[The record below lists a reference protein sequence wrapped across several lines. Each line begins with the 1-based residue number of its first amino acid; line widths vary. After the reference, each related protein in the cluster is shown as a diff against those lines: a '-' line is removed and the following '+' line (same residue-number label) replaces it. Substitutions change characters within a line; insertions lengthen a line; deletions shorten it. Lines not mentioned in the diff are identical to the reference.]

1 MAPQAGPGIRFSWV
15 WTQDKSPGK
24 WGFRMFDAL
33 LRIFQSTKPRR
44 MPAAP
49 PPRQPNPRLSVAV
62 LMVEAALQDEHF
74 CERERT
80 MIQSLLMRRF
90 DLTEEEFVQL
100 MAAAEEQNKRMVQL
114 LGHTSDLSDT
124 MEMAERVELVGML
137 WDVAYAD
144 DTLHPDEDLLIR
156 RIAGLISVGD
166 RDRVVARN
174 RAQARHTVPIQPQ
187 MDQQA

>member
-1 MAPQAGPGIRFSWV
+1 
-15 WTQDKSPGK
+15 
-24 WGFRMFDAL
+24 MFDSL
-33 LRIFQSTKPRR
+33 MRIFQSAKPRR
-44 MPAAP
+44 MPERP

-74 CERERT
+74 CERERA

-124 MEMAERVELVGML
+124 MEMAERLELIGML

-156 RIAGLISVGD
+156 RIAGLVSVGD

-174 RAQARHTVPIQPQ
+174 RAQARHTAPVQL
-187 MDQQA
+187 DQSAR

>member
-1 MAPQAGPGIRFSWV
+1 
-15 WTQDKSPGK
+15 
-24 WGFRMFDAL
+24 MFHSL
-33 LRIFQSTKPRR
+33 MRIFHPAKPRR
-44 MPAAP
+44 ERSP
-49 PPRQPNPRLSVAV
+49 QHESNPRLSAAV

-74 CERERT
+74 CERERA

-124 MEMAERVELVGML
+124 MEMAERLELIGML

-156 RIAGLISVGD
+156 RIAGLVSVGD

-174 RAQARHTVPIQPQ
+174 RAQARHSEERPSG
-187 MDQQA
+187 A